1 MNFNSYNYYFGI
13 HTFNGIGGG
22 NRKKGSGSTGTQTG
36 GSTDTQ
42 TGGNGG
48 TQTGGTD
55 GAQTGGNG
63 GTQTPP
69 APVKQE
75 ITLTET
81 ENGYD
86 LKVDGASVGEIKLPY
101 DNFLKDVSYEQ
112 EGSILKF
119 TFDLEAGEKVV
130 DVELSSLVDEYLAG
144 DGITLEDKKFAVKL
158 NPDTE
163 EYLVLDADGLKLDG
177 LDAKLEEF
185 LTTEDAEATFVKK
198 DAIAGIVAEEVA
210 RVTGGIVP
218 SGDSQGMTEET
229 ADAKYVKKEDLEAF
243 KTEIEGDLAEFAE
256 ETLPTKIDERLEE
269 KLAPAI
275 TAKIEEVLPAK
286 VVELATPIVEPI
298 VTPIVDGK
306 IATAKGEI
314 KDSIT
319 AELEP
324 KLQALTE
331 KAEEVRTYTYRK
343 TAEITNGIP
352 TTVKN
357 ILKENP
363 EGFIKELKLEQ
374 TQASEDTVT
383 YTLSGNGGAELGRI
397 EVPKDKSVETF
408 TFDSA
413 ENKLVLSTANGG
425 EISLNASEFVKDYK
439 NGNGISITGDVIAL
453 NPELISK
460 IEEIDTIKGSIQ
472 DLNGISRSEAE
483 QLVGTSIEAA
493 LSPVQQNAAQL
504 REEVNGISSEIAPLK
519 ANYDTLVSRLNQIP
533 PTFEEFVTE
542 TELSEKGF
550 ITETEARDLF
560 VLKTEYNE
568 LEGRLQTLEA
578 NYQNVL
584 SNLRNLTTLITD
596 LGDRGL
602 IDAGTYPNT

>member
-36 GSTDTQ
+36 GNT
-42 TGGNGG
+42 G

-55 GAQTGGNG
+55 GAQTGGTG

-163 EYLVLDADGLKLDG
+163 EYLVLDADGLKLEG
-177 LDAKLEEF
+177 LDAKFEEF
-185 LTTEDAEATFVKK
+185 LTTEEAEATYVKK
-198 DAIAGIVAEEVA
+198 DEVAGIVAEEVA
-210 RVTGGIVP
+210 RATGGAVVP
-218 SGDSQGMTEET
+218 PADGQGMTEEA
-229 ADAKYVKKEDLEAF
+229 ADAKYVKKEELETF
-243 KTEIEGDLAEFAE
+243 KSEIETDLAEFAE

-269 KLAPAI
+269 KLDPAI

-383 YTLSGNGGAELGRI
+383 YTLSGNGGAELGRL
-397 EVPKDKSVETF
+397 EVPKDKSVTSF
-408 TFDSA
+408 TFNA
-413 ENKLVLSTANGG
+413 GENKLVLSTANGG

-439 NGNGISITGDVIAL
+439 NGNGISITGDIIAL
-453 NPELISK
+453 NPELIRK
-460 IEEIDTIKGSIQ
+460 IEEIDAIKGSIQ
-472 DLNGISRSEAE
+472 DLNGISRTDAE
-483 QLVGTSIEAA
+483 QLIGTSVEAL
-493 LSPVQQNAAQL
+493 LSPIQQNAAQL
-504 REEVNGISSEIAPLK
+504 REEVNGISSEVAPLK
-519 ANYDTLVSRLNQIP
+519 ANYDTLVSRLNQVP

-596 LGDRGL
+596 LGNRGL